1 LKKEVDGL
9 STKHERILK
18 YIAQLE
24 IGEKISVRQIAK
36 KLQVSDGTAYR
47 AIKEAEN
54 QGLVQTIDRVGT
66 VRIEKKRRSNLE
78 QLTFAE
84 VVNIVNGTVLGG
96 KNGLHKQ
103 LNRFVIGAMK
113 LEAMMRYIHPGNLLI
128 VGNRDQVHRIALKRG
143 AAVLITGGFHATEEV
158 RRLADQLGLPVISS
172 SYDTFTVASLINRA
186 IYDHQIKKEIL
197 LVEDVFSTESKP
209 VAIQVDRTV
218 ADFYRLSE
226 KTGYRRFPV
235 VDHLNRVVGMVTSKD
250 VRGFRKEERIERVMT
265 KNPIVVF
272 PKNSL
277 ASAAHELSWE
287 GVELLPVVNEKN
299 ELIGVLSRQDVIQS
313 LQTMYKQPEIGETL
327 QELSYR
333 GFQEIVNEDGES
345 LFCGKVT
352 PQMTDSLGTL
362 SVGVLTSLIS
372 ETASRYLRRLHHGN
386 LTVKEITLYVL
397 KLIQLESTIS
407 IVPRVL
413 EMGRKQTKLEIEV
426 RNDQQVA
433 AKALL
438 TAQMINKYY

>member
-1 LKKEVDGL
+1 MGGL
-9 STKHERILK
+9 LTKHEQILRHIK
-18 YIAQLE
+18 QLN

-54 QGLVQTIDRVGT
+54 QGFVQTIDRVGT
-66 VRIEKKRRSNLE
+66 VRIEKKQRSNLA

-96 KNGLHKQ
+96 KNGLHKT

-113 LEAMMRYIHPGNLLI
+113 LEAMMRYINPGNLLI
-128 VGNRDQVHRIALKRG
+128 VGNRDQAHRISLERG
-143 AAVLITGGFHATEEV
+143 AAVLITGGFPATKEV
-158 RRLADQLGLPVISS
+158 KELADRLGLPVISS
-172 SYDTFTVASLINRA
+172 DYDTFTVASLINRA

-197 LVEDVFSTESKP
+197 LVEDVYPTESTP
-209 VAIQVDRTV
+209 VSLRGSDTV
-218 ADFYRLSE
+218 ADFYQKMN

-235 VDHLNRVVGMVTSKD
+235 VDDLNRVIGMVTNKD
-250 VRGFRKEERIERVMT
+250 VEGFRSEERIDRVMT

-277 ASAAHELSWE
+277 ASVAHELNWE

-299 ELIGVLSRQDVIQS
+299 ELLGVIGRQDVIKS
-313 LQTMYKQPEIGETL
+313 LQVMHKQPEIGETL

-333 GFQEIVNEDGES
+333 GFKEVVNEEGES
-345 LFCGKVT
+345 VFCGKVT

-362 SVGVLTSLIS
+362 GVGVLTSLMT
-372 ETASRYLRRLHHGN
+372 ETASRLLRRLQHGD
-386 LTVKEITLYVL
+386 LTVQEFTLYVL
-397 KLIQLESTIS
+397 KLIQLDSKITVI
-407 IVPRVL
+407 PRVL
-413 EMGRKQTKLEIEV
+413 EMGRKQAKLEIEV
-426 RNDQQVA
+426 KNGQQIV

-438 TAQMINKYY
+438 TAQMIKQY

>member
-1 LKKEVDGL
+1 MDGL

-18 YIAQLE
+18 YIAQLK